1 MHTTPVGSEKFLFQ
15 DLLHFNLKIQN
26 YSHLMNVENVTQL
39 AVYDDIHFFLMIKY
53 GSVLT
58 YNAER

>member
-39 AVYDDIHFFLMIKY
+39 AVYDDIHFFFNDKIWI
-53 GSVLT
+53 SI
-58 YNAER
+58 NIQC